1 MARLSDLGFQKN
13 IIAETIVSTYS
24 FDGYPN
30 AAPMGVLMEDEKTL
44 ILNIYND
51 SITCLNLKTSKSAVI
66 NVVSNV
72 ELFYKTALK
81 EVNPEGKLSR
91 DLFIES
97 ENFSSPK
104 LRQSE
109 ACLGVTVFDE
119 QIKGE
124 KTCFTCQVNWVEAF
138 KDYPHVYCRAFGA
151 ILEAIVHATRVKVFL
166 GDLEKEAQVSLLLAS
181 IESCF
186 NVVKRTAPDSIYSAL
201 MNDLLHRI
209 EVWRQKQ

>member
-13 IIAETIVSTYS
+13 IIVETIVSTCN

-44 ILNIYND
+44 LLNIYNN
-51 SITCLNLKTSKSAVI
+51 SITCLNLKASRSAVV
-66 NVVSNV
+66 NVVSSI

-81 EVNPEGKLSR
+81 ETNPDSKLSQ
-91 DLFIES
+91 DLFCES
-97 ENFSSPK
+97 ENVCAPK

-109 ACLGVTVFDE
+109 ASLGVAVLDE

-124 KTCFTCQVNWVEAF
+124 KTCFTCQVNWVEAV
-138 KDYPHVYCRAFGA
+138 KGYPQVYCRAFGA
-151 ILEAIVHATRVKVFL
+151 TLEAIVHATRVKVFL
-166 GDLEKEAQVSLLLAS
+166 GDPEKEAQVSLLFAS

-186 NVVKRTAPDSIYSAL
+186 DVVKRTAPDSIYFAL
-201 MNDLLHRI
+201 MSDLLHRI
-209 EVWRQKQ
+209 EGWRQRQ